1 MYATKDGK
9 YVSVG
14 TIEQKFWQKFCDM
27 IGLPE
32 LKDRQHDFA
41 HEEEITQLI
50 SEKLKTKTRD
60 EWVALAENG
69 EGYKQAP
76 VVYDWESIKQSWDKY
91 NEIHGIYSIYEQFIP
106 VFPLLGILGT
116 VSGLIMQLDDVSR
129 MREALSVSMY
139 TTFLGL
145 VFAIFLRLLDA
156 WTAGK
161 LINKM
166 ELDFEAAAQNYQI
179 AMEKGRIKSQDI

>member
-1 MYATKDGK
+1 METFIRPLADLFG
-9 YVSVG
+9 G
-14 TIEQKFWQKFCDM
+14 TIIYIVIF
-27 IGLPE
+27 GLGIWT
-32 LKDRQHDFA
+32 FA
-41 HEEEITQLI
+41 GLITVFG
-50 SEKLKTKTRD
+50 KLKALSDKMNNNAKGSRG
-60 EWVALAENG
+60 VALAENG

-76 VVYDWESIKQSWDKY
+76 VVYDWENIKLSWDEY
-91 NEIHGIYSIYEQFIP
+91 NEIHGKYSIYEQFIP

-116 VSGLIMQLDDVSR
+116 VSGLIMQLDDISR

-156 WTAGK
+156 WTAGR

-166 ELDFEAAAQNYQI
+166 ELDFETAAQNYQI
-179 AMEKGRIKSQDI
+179 AMEKGRIKGQNI